1 MIELYHFSLPWDG
14 WPFKEKNP
22 HYYSLLVIIITIT
35 WVYVRLRKRR
45 LFTNSCFFFSLFL
58 LWHQAQFFTLHSSC
72 LCSSHVALH
81 LYLNGL
87 FCFTCFALVY
97 SCNHF
102 YPIIFLKV
110 VYLHIFSKDH
120 TRYVNNFNLQ
130 SSPCEIGK
138 ETSHKQE
145 GKIHASSFWQS

>member
-1 MIELYHFSLPWDG
+1 MTSVYHEMAGHL
-14 WPFKEKNP
+14 KKKNP
-22 HYYSLLVIIITIT
+22 HYYSLLVIINTIT
-35 WVYVRLRKRR
+35 WVYARLRKRR
-45 LFTNSCFFFSLFL
+45 LFTNSWFFSLFL
-58 LWHQAQFFTLHSSC
+58 LWHQAKFFTLRSSC

-110 VYLHIFSKDH
+110 VYLHIFNKDH

-145 GKIHASSFWQS
+145 GKIHASSFW